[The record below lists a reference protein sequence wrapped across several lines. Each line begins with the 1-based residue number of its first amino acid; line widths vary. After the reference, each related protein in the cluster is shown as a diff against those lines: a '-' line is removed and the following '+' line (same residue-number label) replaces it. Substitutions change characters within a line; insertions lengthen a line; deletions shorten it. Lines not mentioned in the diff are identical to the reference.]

1 MEMNKKRMFLVS
13 NMYPSKEFMR
23 YGIFVKKFE
32 EAVER
37 VNSYENL
44 FPADFL
50 LRLYA
55 YYKKATQNSE
65 PPSSRRSII
74 NAFKANALFQARGLT
89 EDQAKEHYVALVKE
103 YFKY

>member
-1 MEMNKKRMFLVS
+1 MNQEKID
-13 NMYPSKEFMR
+13 KE
-23 YGIFVKKFE
+23 FE

-37 VNSYENL
+37 VNNYQEL

-74 NAFKANALFQARGLT
+74 NAFKANALFQARGMT
-89 EDQAKEHYVALVKE
+89 ENEAKEKYIKLVKE
-103 YFKY
+103 YFKYK